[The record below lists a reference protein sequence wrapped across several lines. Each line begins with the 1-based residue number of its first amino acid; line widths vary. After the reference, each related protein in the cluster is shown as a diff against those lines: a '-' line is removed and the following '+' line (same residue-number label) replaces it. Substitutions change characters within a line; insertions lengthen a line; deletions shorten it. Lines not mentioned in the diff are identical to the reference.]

1 MNEKDF
7 VTAWL
12 LAARAAN
19 EQTVLTHLAIK
30 QLIAQAK
37 EVYKQIEDGH
47 YETDCGTTN

>member
-12 LAARAAN
+12 LAARAAS
-19 EQTVLTHLAIK
+19 QQSVFTALYLS

-37 EVYKQIEDGH
+37 EVYKQIEEGH
-47 YETDCGTTN
+47 YETDCGTTD